1 MSVKKESKKESIP
14 KKKKLPMEL
23 ANSAFNP
30 VAVTSTR
37 REKTYGET
45 LKEVISDWRVWAV
58 LLPVGLAV
66 GIGSQFNWIQ
76 LKCEGQPF
84 FTQTPEFC
92 RQNLLRVILGGPIVI
107 IVMALVAAGLR
118 KLNPKI
124 RNGLAVAIYLIL
136 LPIAALPLMPNQKL
150 KDNFTTISTVIFIA
164 TILFLLRNNIRQW
177 MIIILSKPKFA
188 METERRDDEVII
200 RLKGVLTDAERDYI
214 YDCICDLVLEFTDA
228 TSSITVDIEDL
239 QNFESRFAFIFLIL
253 AGISNMRGARFSVH
267 GDNRLCQQIIDSLNS
282 GGTPKI
288 L

>member
-1 MSVKKESKKESIP
+1 MPAKKAAKGKSIRTKQTSP
-14 KKKKLPMEL
+14 REL
-23 ANSAFNP
+23 GNSNFTP
-30 VAVTSTR
+30 VAVTGKR

-58 LLPVGLAV
+58 LLPVGMAV

-92 RQNLLRVILGGPIVI
+92 RQNLLRVILGGPIVV

-124 RNGLAVAIYLIL
+124 KNGLAAGIYIIL

-150 KDNFTTISTVIFIA
+150 KDNYTTITAVIFVV

-177 MIIILSKPKFA
+177 LIIVLSKPKFA
-188 METERRDDEVII
+188 LETERRNDEIVI
-200 RLKGVLTDAERDYI
+200 RLKGVLSDAERDYI
-214 YDCICDLVLEFTDA
+214 YDCVCDLVFEFTDE
-228 TSSITVDIEDL
+228 TSSITVELDNL
-239 QNFESRFAFIFLIL
+239 QGVESRFAFIFLIL
-253 AGISNMRGARFSVH
+253 AGVSNMRGARFLLR
-267 GDNRLCQQIIDSLNS
+267 GDKNLCDQVTELLKTT
-282 GGTPKI
+282 GKPAV
-288 L
+288 